1 MCYLYIQVVM
11 SALGFIILAIFIW
24 GLFNFV
30 TKFILPLYHT
40 TQRIKQQFRD
50 IRDKQNP
57 GRSEQS
63 SDGNATKPPIY
74 KKPEGE
80 YIEFEEIKES

>member
-1 MCYLYIQVVM
+1 M

-30 TKFILPLYHT
+30 TKFILPLYRT

-50 IRDKQNP
+50 IRDKQNS
-57 GRSEQS
+57 GRNEQPTSE
-63 SDGNATKPPIY
+63 NATKSPAH